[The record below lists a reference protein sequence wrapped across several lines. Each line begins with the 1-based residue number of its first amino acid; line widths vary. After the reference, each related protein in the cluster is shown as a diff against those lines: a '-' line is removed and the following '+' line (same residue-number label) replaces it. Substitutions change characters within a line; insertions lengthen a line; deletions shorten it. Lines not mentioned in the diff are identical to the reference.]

1 MKPPNILID
10 VNGRCKITDFGLA
23 RYYGQPD
30 REMTKGVATRWYK
43 PPEIIYGAAFYG
55 EAIDIWAC
63 GCILAEL
70 FLKKPFFKGDGDI
83 DQLSKIF
90 AVRGTPNVSSAN
102 IRTPIGRMPICC
114 QITLSLSIRMQYP

>member
-10 VNGRCKITDFGLA
+10 VNGKCKITDFGLA

-43 PPEIIYGAAFYG
+43 PPEIIYGASFYG

-70 FLKKPFFKGDGDI
+70 FLKQPFFKGDGDI

-90 AVRGTPNVSSAN
+90 AVRGTPNVN
-102 IRTPIGRMPICC
+102 IKLSRMQTGLMLTFCR
-114 QITLSLSIRMQYP
+114 ITLNSSIRMRFH